1 MKISEIKELS
11 TPDLLERIDTEK
23 TMLVRL
29 KLNHAISPLDNPQKI
44 KEARITIARLMTE
57 LRSRELSIRNQIAN
71 ISNGKEFQKRTYRCC
86 CQQ

>member
-44 KEARITIARLMTE
+44 KQGRLTIARLMTE
-57 LRSRELSIRNQIAN
+57 LRTRELSKK
-71 ISNGKEFQKRTYRCC
+71 SNS
-86 CQQ
+86 

>member
-1 MKISEIKELS
+1 MKISEIRELS

-44 KEARITIARLMTE
+44 KLARLTIARLNTE
-57 LRSRELSIRNQIAN
+57 LQKRELEKKSK
-71 ISNGKEFQKRTYRCC
+71 S
-86 CQQ
+86 

>member
-11 TPDLLERIDTEK
+11 TPDIVERIDTEK

-44 KEARITIARLMTE
+44 KEVKLTIARLMTE
-57 LRSRELSIRNQIAN
+57 FRSRELSTKI
-71 ISNGKEFQKRTYRCC
+71 
-86 CQQ
+86 